1 METTQ
6 EAVLV
11 TGGASG
17 IGLAVVRGLLD
28 AGRRVL
34 VADLSQERLD
44 GMGDIAPPGSW
55 GACAWMCRTKRRSW
69 MRWRGRRALSGR

>member
-11 TGGASG
+11 TGGRRASAWRWFG
-17 IGLAVVRGLLD
+17 AAGCRTPVLA
-28 AGRRVL
+28 
-34 VADLSQERLD
+34 ADLSQERLD
-44 GMGDIAPPGSW
+44 VMGDIAPPESW